1 MGDDPKNFNE
11 GFSGPADIVDGIS
24 AMLVVE
30 REKES
35 NTKKIKCK
43 KEISWLSDPT
53 AAADS
58 PTPGVVPRGFF
69 YPPTPSSC

>member
-30 REKES
+30 REKEA
-35 NTKKIKCK
+35 NTKK
-43 KEISWLSDPT
+43 
-53 AAADS
+53 
-58 PTPGVVPRGFF
+58 
-69 YPPTPSSC
+69 